1 MPPNKVVSSAA
12 EAIADIPD
20 GAVIMVAGYG
30 PPGTPQ
36 RLVEA
41 LLEKGVRELSCIC
54 GPLYGRDP
62 GLYDAA
68 KLAAEGR
75 VKRLVTS
82 PPTHSDSLDPL
93 MRMWKGHEMDMEMV
107 EEGTLVERI
116 RAAGAGLGGVFLPV
130 RVAGPLTR
138 LIDGRRYV
146 LEEPIRADFALLRA
160 HQADTLGNLVYHRSQ
175 RNWNP
180 IMAASADV
188 TIAEVDEVV
197 EPGKLDSELIV
208 TPGIYVDRLLAVG
221 GGSRG

>member
-1 MPPNKVVSSAA
+1 MPTDKLVSSPA
-12 EAIADIPD
+12 EAVADIPD
-20 GAVIMVAGYG
+20 GAFVMVAGYG
-30 PPGTPQ
+30 HPGTPK

-41 LLEKGVRELSCIC
+41 LLDKGVRDLTCIC

-62 GLYDAA
+62 ELYDAA
-68 KLAAEGR
+68 KLADRGR

-82 PPTHSDSLDPL
+82 PPVHSDTLGPL
-93 MRMWKGHEMDMEMV
+93 MRMWKEHEMDMEMV

-116 RAAGAGLGGVFLPV
+116 RAAGAGLGGVFVPV
-130 RVAGPLTR
+130 RVAGPITR

-160 HQADTLGNLVYHRSQ
+160 HQADTLGNLVYRRSQ

-197 EPGKLDSELIV
+197 EPGKLDGELII
-208 TPGIYVDRLLAVG
+208 TPGIYVDRLVPISGASHG
-221 GGSRG
+221 